1 MSVRAF
7 KYWNYVNPIDD
18 SYTYVEDYP
27 DEDLYEDGEL
37 TDVKAGLKLLR
48 LWSNDEIMI
57 VKKIDENQYDELQ
70 NVALDNKRD
79 KL

>member
-1 MSVRAF
+1 MSVKVF
-7 KYWNYVNPIDD
+7 KYWNWGDPIDD

-70 NVALDNKRD
+70 NVALDNKRETI
-79 KL
+79 